1 MNIVII
7 GGVASGA
14 KAAAKVKR
22 LLPHASV
29 KIFTDDTHVSY
40 SSCGLPYYIQGNF
53 NDYTSLL
60 VRSPEEFKASG
71 IDVFLQSKVEKIFPE
86 QKNVLVRNF
95 ETVELVPYDKLII
108 ATGASPVRPKIKGID
123 DFENIFTVRKI
134 EDGIN
139 IREKMLKSKN
149 AVIIGGGYI
158 GIEMLEAF
166 SKNNVYTHLFERSSQ
181 IMPTLDFEMSEV
193 AKKRLNSIE
202 NKNFEL
208 HTDSMATE
216 FIGKDGV
223 LTGVITSDGKQYE
236 CDLAIVCAGVKP
248 NTELAKEAGIEIGET
263 GAIKVNKLMRTS
275 VEDIFACGDCAEK
288 THIVSGKKV
297 WIPLGSTANKEG
309 RCAAMNVAGVYCEFE
324 GILGSMVT
332 RCLNTT
338 IAMTGLTEKEAFEIG
353 FKPVSVV
360 VSKYDKVAYMPDT
373 GEITLKVVAD
383 KITGLLL
390 GAQAVGSI
398 GADKRVNTVTS
409 GLIGHLTVEE
419 FSNNDLTYSPAYSPT
434 IDPLLNAMQI
444 LCNETARSC

>member
-29 KIFTDDTHVSY
+29 KMFTDDTHVSY

-71 IDVFLQSKVEKIFPE
+71 IDVFLKTKVEKIFPE
-86 QKNVLVRNF
+86 QKNVLVKNF
-95 ETVELVPYDKLII
+95 ESVELVPYDKLII
-108 ATGASPVRPKIKGID
+108 ATGAIPVRPNISGID
-123 DFENIFTVRKI
+123 NFENIFTVRKI

-139 IREKMLKSKN
+139 IREKMLKSKK

-181 IMPTLDFEMSEV
+181 IMPVLDLEMSEV

-202 NKNFEL
+202 QKNFEL
-208 HTDSMATE
+208 YTDTMVTE

-248 NTELAKEAGIEIGET
+248 NIELAQEAGIEIGET

-419 FSNNDLTYSPAYSPT
+419 FSNNDITYSPAYSPT

-444 LCNETARSC
+444 LCSKTARSC

>member
-22 LLPHASV
+22 LLPQASV
-29 KIFTDDTHVSY
+29 KIYTEDTHVSY

-53 NDYTSLL
+53 NDYASLL

-71 IDVFLQSKVEKIFPE
+71 IDVFLQSKAEKIFPE
-86 QKNVLVRNF
+86 QKNILVRNS
-95 ETVELVPYDKLII
+95 ESVELVPYDKLII
-108 ATGASPVRPKIKGID
+108 ATGASPVRPNISGIND
-123 DFENIFTVRKI
+123 LENIFTVRKI

-166 SKNNVYTHLFERSSQ
+166 SKNNVYTRLFERSAQ
-181 IMPTLDFEMSEV
+181 IMPALDLEMSEAV
-193 AKKRLNSIE
+193 KKRLNSIE

-208 HTDSMATE
+208 YTDTTVTE
-216 FIGKDGV
+216 FIGENGV
-223 LTGVITSDGKQYE
+223 LAGVITSDGKQYE

-248 NTELAKEAGIEIGET
+248 NTELAQEAGIEIGET

-275 VEDIFACGDCAEK
+275 VEDIFACGDCTEK

-338 IAMTGLTEKEAFEIG
+338 IAMTGLTEKEAQDIG
-353 FKPVSVV
+353 FKPVSVIV
-360 VSKYDKVAYMPDT
+360 NKYDKVAYMPDT

-444 LCNETARSC
+444 LCNKTARSC

>member
-22 LLPHASV
+22 LLPNASV
-29 KIFTDDTHVSY
+29 KMFTDDTHVSY
-40 SSCGLPYYIQGNF
+40 SSCGLPYFIQGNF
-53 NDYTSLL
+53 SDYTSLL

-95 ETVELVPYDKLII
+95 ESVELVQYDKLII

-181 IMPTLDFEMSEV
+181 IMPTLDLEMSEV

-216 FIGKDGV
+216 FIGKDGI

-297 WIPLGSTANKEG
+297 WVPLGSTANKEG

-444 LCNETARSC
+444 LCSKTARSC

>member
-22 LLPHASV
+22 LLPNASV

-53 NDYTSLL
+53 SDYTSLL

-71 IDVFLQSKVEKIFPE
+71 IDVFLQSKVEKIFPK
-86 QKNVLVRNF
+86 QKNVLVRNS
-95 ETVELVPYDKLII
+95 ESVELVPYDKLII

-134 EDGIN
+134 GDGIN

-166 SKNNVYTHLFERSSQ
+166 SKNNVYTRLFERSPQ
-181 IMPTLDFEMSEV
+181 IMPALDLEMSEV
-193 AKKRLNSIE
+193 VKKRLNSIE

-208 HTDSMATE
+208 YTDSMATE

-248 NTELAKEAGIEIGET
+248 NTELAKNAEIEIGET

-297 WIPLGSTANKEG
+297 WVPLGSTANKEG

-444 LCNETARSC
+444 LCNKTARSC

>member
-22 LLPHASV
+22 LLPNSSV

-40 SSCGLPYYIQGNF
+40 SSCGLPYFIQGNF
-53 NDYTSLL
+53 SDYTSLL

-71 IDVFLQSKVEKIFPE
+71 IDVFLQSKAEKIFPE
-86 QKNVLVRNF
+86 QKNVLVRNS
-95 ETVELVPYDKLII
+95 ESVELVPYDKLII
-108 ATGASPVRPKIKGID
+108 ATGASPVRPNISGIN
-123 DFENIFTVRKI
+123 DFDNIFTVRKI

-166 SKNNVYTHLFERSSQ
+166 SKNNVYTRLFERSSQ
-181 IMPTLDFEMSEV
+181 IMPALDLEMSEV

-208 HTDSMATE
+208 YTDTTVTE
-216 FIGKDGV
+216 FIGENGV
-223 LTGVITSDGKQYE
+223 LAGVITSDGKKYE

-248 NTELAKEAGIEIGET
+248 NTELAQEAGIEIGET

-275 VEDIFACGDCAEK
+275 VEDIFACGDCTEK

-338 IAMTGLTEKEAFEIG
+338 IAMTGLTEKEALEIG

-444 LCNETARSC
+444 LCNKTARSC

>member
-29 KIFTDDTHVSY
+29 RIYTDDTHVSY

-53 NDYTSLL
+53 SDYTALL
-60 VRSPEEFKASG
+60 VRSPKEFKESG
-71 IDVFLQSKVEKIFPE
+71 IDVFLKSKVEKIFPE
-86 QKNVLVRNF
+86 QKDILVCGNQKS
-95 ETVELVPYDKLII
+95 ELIHYDKLII
-108 ATGASPVRPKIKGID
+108 ATGASPIRPKITGID
-123 DFENIFTVRKI
+123 DFEYIFTVRKI

-139 IREKMLKSKN
+139 IRNKMLKSKK
-149 AVIIGGGYI
+149 AVIIGAGYI
-158 GIEMLEAF
+158 GIELLEAF
-166 SKNNVYTHLFERSSQ
+166 SRNGVYTRLFERSSQ
-181 IMPTLDFEMSEV
+181 IMPSLDSEISEAV
-193 AKKRLNSIE
+193 KKRLNSIG

-208 HTDSMATE
+208 HTDTMITE
-216 FIGKDGV
+216 FVGTNGV
-223 LTGVITSDGKQYE
+223 LTGVKASDGTEYE
-236 CDLAIVCAGVKP
+236 CDMAVICAGVKP
-248 NTELAKEAGIEIGET
+248 NVEIAKDAGIKIGET
-263 GAIKVNKLMRTS
+263 GAIMVNKLMRTS
-275 VEDIFACGDCAEK
+275 IENIFACGDCAEK

-309 RCAAMNVAGVYCEFE
+309 RCAAMNAAGVYCEFE
-324 GILGSMVT
+324 GVLGSMVT

-338 IAMTGLTEKEAFEIG
+338 IAMTGLTEREAQEIG
-353 FKPVSVV
+353 FKPVSVIV
-360 VSKYDKVAYMPDT
+360 NKYDKVAYMPETD
-373 GEITLKVVAD
+373 EITLKVVAD

-444 LCNETARSC
+444 LCNKTARSC

>member
-14 KAAAKVKR
+14 KAAAKAKR

-60 VRSPEEFKASG
+60 VRSPEEFRASG

-86 QKNVLVRNF
+86 QKNVLIKNSGS
-95 ETVELVPYDKLII
+95 VELVPYDKLII
-108 ATGASPVRPKIKGID
+108 ATGASPVRPNISGIN

-134 EDGIN
+134 EDGIK

-166 SKNNVYTHLFERSSQ
+166 SKNNVYTRLFERGSQ
-181 IMPTLDFEMSEV
+181 IMPALDLEMSEV

-208 HTDSMATE
+208 HTDTVVTE
-216 FIGKDGV
+216 FIGKDNI
-223 LTGVITSDGKQYE
+223 LTGVITSDGMQYE

-248 NTELAKEAGIEIGET
+248 NTELAQEAGIEIGET

-275 VEDIFACGDCAEK
+275 VEDIFACGDCSEK

-338 IAMTGLTEKEAFEIG
+338 IAMTGLTEKEALEIG

-444 LCNETARSC
+444 LCNKTARSC

>member
-29 KIFTDDTHVSY
+29 KMFTDDTHVSY
-40 SSCGLPYYIQGNF
+40 SSCGLPYFIQGNF
-53 NDYTSLL
+53 SDYTSLL

-86 QKNVLVRNF
+86 QKNVLVRNS
-95 ETVELVPYDKLII
+95 ESVELVPYDKLII

-181 IMPTLDFEMSEV
+181 IMPTLDLEMSEV

-297 WIPLGSTANKEG
+297 WVPLGSTANKEG
-309 RCAAMNVAGVYCEFE
+309 RCAAMNVAGVYCEFD

-444 LCNETARSC
+444 LCNKTARSC

>member
-60 VRSPEEFKASG
+60 VRSPEEFKAAG
-71 IDVFLQSKVEKIFPE
+71 IDVFLQSKVEKIFPK
-86 QKNVLVRNF
+86 QKNVLVRNS
-95 ETVELVPYDKLII
+95 ESVELVPYEKLII
-108 ATGASPVRPKIKGID
+108 ATGASPVRPNISGIN

-139 IREKMLKSKN
+139 IRKKMLKSKN

-166 SKNNVYTHLFERSSQ
+166 SKNNVYTRLFERSSQ
-181 IMPTLDFEMSEV
+181 IMPALDLEMSEV
-193 AKKRLNSIE
+193 AKNRLNSIE

-208 HTDSMATE
+208 YTDTTVTE

-223 LTGVITSDGKQYE
+223 LAGVITSDGKQYE

-275 VEDIFACGDCAEK
+275 VEDIFACGDCSEK

-338 IAMTGLTEKEAFEIG
+338 IAMTGLTEKEALEIG

-444 LCNETARSC
+444 LCNKTARSC

>member
-29 KIFTDDTHVSY
+29 KMFTDDTHVSY
-40 SSCGLPYYIQGNF
+40 SSCGLPYFIQGNF
-53 NDYTSLL
+53 SDYTSLL

-86 QKNVLVRNF
+86 QKNVLVKNF

-181 IMPTLDFEMSEV
+181 IMPTLDLEMSEV

-297 WIPLGSTANKEG
+297 WVPLGSTANKEG

-444 LCNETARSC
+444 LCNKTARSC

>member
-29 KIFTDDTHVSY
+29 KMFTDDTHVSY

-53 NDYTSLL
+53 TDYTSLL

-71 IDVFLQSKVEKIFPE
+71 IDVYLNSKIEKIFPE
-86 QKNVLVRNF
+86 QKNILVKNS
-95 ETVELVPYDKLII
+95 ESVELVPYDKLVI
-108 ATGASPVRPKIKGID
+108 ATGASPFRPKIKGID
-123 DFENIFTVRKI
+123 GYKNIFTVRKI

-166 SKNNVYTHLFERSSQ
+166 SKNDVYTHLFERSSQ
-181 IMPTLDFEMSEV
+181 IMPALDLEMSEV

-202 NKNFEL
+202 HKNFEL
-208 HTDSMATE
+208 YTDSMVTE
-216 FIGKDGV
+216 FIGRDGV

-236 CDLAIVCAGVKP
+236 CDLAIVCAGVTP
-248 NTELAKEAGIEIGET
+248 NTELAKDAGIEIGET

-309 RCAAMNVAGVYCEFE
+309 RCAAMNIAGVYCEFE

-338 IAMTGLTEKEAFEIG
+338 IAMTGLTEKEALEIG

-360 VSKYDKVAYMPDT
+360 VNKYDKVAYMPDT

-444 LCNETARSC
+444 LCNKTARSC

>member
-29 KIFTDDTHVSY
+29 KIYTDDTHVSY

-53 NDYTSLL
+53 SDYTALL
-60 VRSPEEFKASG
+60 VRSPEEFKSSG
-71 IDVFLQSKVEKIFPE
+71 IDVFLNSKVKKIIPD
-86 QKNVLVRNF
+86 KKKILISGD
-95 ETVELVPYDKLII
+95 ELVCYDKLII
-108 ATGASPVRPKIKGID
+108 ATGAHPIRPNITGID
-123 DFENIFTVRKI
+123 DFENIFTVRRI
-134 EDGIN
+134 EDGIK
-139 IREKMLKSKN
+139 IRNKMLKSKK
-149 AVIIGGGYI
+149 AVIIGAGYI
-158 GIEMLEAF
+158 GIELLEAF
-166 SKNNVYTHLFERSSQ
+166 SRNNIYVHVFEKSTQ
-181 IMPTLDFEMSEV
+181 IMPVIDAEMSEIV
-193 AKKRLNSIE
+193 KKRLNSIE

-208 HTDSMATE
+208 HTDTIVNE
-216 FIGKDGV
+216 FIGANGV
-223 LTGVITSDGKQYE
+223 LTGVRTSDGKEYDCE
-236 CDLAIVCAGVKP
+236 MAVVCAGVKP
-248 NTELAKEAGIEIGET
+248 NIELAQDAGIEIGET
-263 GAIKVNKLMRTS
+263 GSIKVNKLMRTS
-275 VEDIFACGDCAEK
+275 IENIFACGDCAEK

-309 RCAAMNVAGVYCEFE
+309 RCAAMNAAGVYCEFE
-324 GILGSMVT
+324 GVLGSMVT

-338 IAMTGLTEKEAFEIG
+338 IAMTGLTEREAEEIG
-353 FKPVSVV
+353 FKPVSVIV
-360 VSKYDKVAYMPDT
+360 NKYDKVAYMPDT
-373 GEITLKVVAD
+373 GEIALKVVAD

-444 LCNETARSC
+444 LCNKTARSC

>member
-22 LLPHASV
+22 LLPNASV
-29 KIFTDDTHVSY
+29 KMFTDDTHVSY
-40 SSCGLPYYIQGNF
+40 SSCGLPYFIQGNF
-53 NDYTSLL
+53 SDYTSLL

-95 ETVELVPYDKLII
+95 ESVELVQYDKLII

-123 DFENIFTVRKI
+123 NFENIFTVRKI

-181 IMPTLDFEMSEV
+181 IMPTLDLEMSEV

-288 THIVSGKKV
+288 THIVSRKKV
-297 WIPLGSTANKEG
+297 WVPLGSTANKEG

-444 LCNETARSC
+444 LCSKTARSC

>member
-29 KIFTDDTHVSY
+29 KMFTDDTHVSY
-40 SSCGLPYYIQGNF
+40 SSCGLPYFIQGNF
-53 NDYTSLL
+53 SDYTSLL
-60 VRSPEEFKASG
+60 VRSPEEFKTSG

-86 QKNVLVRNF
+86 QKNVLVRNS
-95 ETVELVPYDKLII
+95 ESVELVPYDKLII

-181 IMPTLDFEMSEV
+181 IMPTLDLEMSEV

-297 WIPLGSTANKEG
+297 WVPLGSTANKEG

-409 GLIGHLTVEE
+409 GLIGHSTVEE

-444 LCNETARSC
+444 LCNKTARSC

>member
-1 MNIVII
+1 MDIVII
-7 GGVASGA
+7 GGVAAGA

-22 LLPHASV
+22 LLPDAVV
-29 KIFTDDTHVSY
+29 KIYTDDTHVSY

-53 NDYTSLL
+53 SDYTALL
-60 VRSPEEFKASG
+60 VRSPEEFKSGG
-71 IDVFLQSKVEKIFPE
+71 IDVFLNSKAEKILTE
-86 QKNVLVRNF
+86 QQDVIVTKQGKSEPVH
-95 ETVELVPYDKLII
+95 YDKLII
-108 ATGASPVRPKIKGID
+108 ATGASPIRPEIKGID
-123 DFENIFTVRKI
+123 DLANIFTVRTI

-139 IREKMLKSKN
+139 IRKKMLNSKN
-149 AVIIGGGYI
+149 AAIIGAGYI
-158 GIEMLEAF
+158 GIEILEAF
-166 SKNNVYTHLFERSSQ
+166 SKNGVHVDLFEQSRQ
-181 IMPTLDFEMSEV
+181 ILPMLDAEMSEV
-193 AKKRLNSIE
+193 IKQRLFSI
-202 NKNFEL
+202 KNRNFDIHL
-208 HTDSMATE
+208 DTE
-216 FIGKDGV
+216 IAEFSGIDGV
-223 LTGVITSDGKQYE
+223 LTGVKTSDCKEYD
-236 CDLAIVCAGVKP
+236 CDIAVVCGGVKP
-248 NTELAKEAGIEIGET
+248 NVEIVRESGIELGET

-275 VEDIFACGDCAEK
+275 VENIFACGDCAEK

-309 RCAAMNVAGVYCEFE
+309 RCAAMNAAGVYCEFE

-338 IAMTGLTEKEAFEIG
+338 IAMTGLTEKEATEIG
-353 FKPVSVV
+353 FKPVSVIV
-360 VSKYDKVAYMPDT
+360 NKYDKVAYMPDT
-373 GEITLKVVAD
+373 GEISLKIVAD

-444 LCNETARSC
+444 LCKKITRSC

>member
-29 KIFTDDTHVSY
+29 KMFTDDTHVSY

-86 QKNVLVRNF
+86 QKNVLVRNS
-95 ETVELVPYDKLII
+95 ESVELVPYDKLII

-181 IMPTLDFEMSEV
+181 IMPTLDLEMSEV

-297 WIPLGSTANKEG
+297 WVPLGSTANKEG

-444 LCNETARSC
+444 LCNKTARSC

>member
-444 LCNETARSC
+444 LCNKTARSC

>member
-22 LLPHASV
+22 LLPHANV
-29 KIFTDDTHVSY
+29 KIYTDDTHVSY

-53 NDYTSLL
+53 DDYTALL

-86 QKNVLVRNF
+86 QKNVLVRNS
-95 ETVELVPYDKLII
+95 ESVELVPYDKLII
-108 ATGASPVRPKIKGID
+108 ATGATPVRPNICGINVL
-123 DFENIFTVRKI
+123 ENIFTVRKI

-166 SKNNVYTHLFERSSQ
+166 SKNNVYTRLFERSAQ
-181 IMPTLDFEMSEV
+181 IMPAFDLEMSEV

-208 HTDSMATE
+208 YTDTTVTE
-216 FIGKDGV
+216 FIGQDGV
-223 LTGVITSDGKQYE
+223 LAGVITSDGKQYE

-248 NTELAKEAGIEIGET
+248 NTELAQEAGIEIGET

-275 VEDIFACGDCAEK
+275 VEDIFACGDCTEK

-338 IAMTGLTEKEAFEIG
+338 IAMTGLTEKEALEIG

-444 LCNETARSC
+444 LCNKTARSC

>member
-22 LLPHASV
+22 LLPNSSV

-40 SSCGLPYYIQGNF
+40 SSCGLPYFIQGNF
-53 NDYTSLL
+53 SDYTSLL

-71 IDVFLQSKVEKIFPE
+71 IDVFLQSKAEKIFPE
-86 QKNVLVRNF
+86 QKNVLVRNS
-95 ETVELVPYDKLII
+95 ESVELVPYDKLII
-108 ATGASPVRPKIKGID
+108 ATGASPVRPNISGIN
-123 DFENIFTVRKI
+123 DFDNIFTVRKI

-166 SKNNVYTHLFERSSQ
+166 SKNNVYTRLFERSSQ
-181 IMPTLDFEMSEV
+181 IMPALDLEMSEV

-208 HTDSMATE
+208 YTDTTVTE
-216 FIGKDGV
+216 FIGENGV
-223 LTGVITSDGKQYE
+223 LAGVITSEGKKYE

-248 NTELAKEAGIEIGET
+248 NTELAQEAGIEIGET

-275 VEDIFACGDCAEK
+275 AEDIFACGDCTEK

-338 IAMTGLTEKEAFEIG
+338 IAMTGLTEKEALEIG

-444 LCNETARSC
+444 LCNKTARSC